1 MDWADSM
8 DSAKATAPRITTDAE
23 SQEACGTQVQP
34 TGAAKRLQPASPSL
48 LSREIFQTPRKNREE
63 SCPQLPSRK
72 QGSEG
77 FFLATVVIPES

>member
-1 MDWADSM
+1 MAHRCSPQVRHTG
-8 DSAKATAPRITTDAE
+8 AAHRH
-23 SQEACGTQVQP
+23 GTQVQP
-34 TGAAKRLQPASPSL
+34 TGAAKRLRPASPSL